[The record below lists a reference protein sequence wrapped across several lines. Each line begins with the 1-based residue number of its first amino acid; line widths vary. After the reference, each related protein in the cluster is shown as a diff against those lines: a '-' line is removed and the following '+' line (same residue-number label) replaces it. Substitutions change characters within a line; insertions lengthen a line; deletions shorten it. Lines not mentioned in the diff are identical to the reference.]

1 MCCDAQSEIGERK
14 IVMPLLWVG
23 TGVYLTSHWTG
34 EWPWIVGYYKKHH
47 KLFLVDAYS
56 VPTLMCTP
64 SGSYVIYVYFN
75 KASVHPPYNTIW
87 LSSELSNNIGKYQ
100 VHH

>member
-34 EWPWIVGYYKKHH
+34 EWPWIVGYYKK
-47 KLFLVDAYS
+47 
-56 VPTLMCTP
+56 
-64 SGSYVIYVYFN
+64 
-75 KASVHPPYNTIW
+75 
-87 LSSELSNNIGKYQ
+87 
-100 VHH
+100 